1 MGINIIKLYDL
12 ISSIGIDETEKVLK
26 QFEGITL
33 ETGTHDVETFI
44 HKKSIQFENSSLSTT
59 YLAFDEE
66 TNILLG
72 FFSLANK
79 PLTMSE
85 KNFLKLSKNQQKKL
99 NNSGQRVGTKYQIN
113 SFLIGQIGKNFSD
126 DVHKSK
132 TIITGRE
139 LLTLAY
145 DKVVEASMIINA
157 KYVWLECENIDYLNK
172 FYKQFGFSEVQDYTS
187 ENGLKVMI
195 LKISKKSKPS

>member
-12 ISSIGIDETEKVLK
+12 ISSIGIDESEKVLK

-33 ETGTHDVETFI
+33 EAGTHDVETFI
-44 HKKSIQFENSSLSTT
+44 RKKSIQFENASLSTT
-59 YLAFDEE
+59 YLVFDEE

-99 NNSGQRVGTKYQIN
+99 NNSGQRIGTKYQIN

-132 TIITGRE
+132 SSITGKE

-157 KYVWLECENIDYLNK
+157 KYVWLECENVDYLNK
-172 FYKQFGFSEVQDYTS
+172 FYKKFGFSEVQDYTS

-195 LKISKKSKPS
+195 LKITKTN

>member
-12 ISSIGIDETEKVLK
+12 ISSIGIDESEKVLK

-33 ETGTHDVETFI
+33 EAGTHDVETFI
-44 HKKSIQFENSSLSTT
+44 RKKSIQFENASLSTT
-59 YLAFDEE
+59 YLVFDEE

-99 NNSGQRVGTKYQIN
+99 NNSGQRIGTKYQIN

-132 TIITGRE
+132 SSITGKE

-157 KYVWLECENIDYLNK
+157 KYVWIECENVDYLNK
-172 FYKQFGFSEVQDYTS
+172 FYKKFGFSEVQDYTS

-195 LKISKKSKPS
+195 LKITKNN